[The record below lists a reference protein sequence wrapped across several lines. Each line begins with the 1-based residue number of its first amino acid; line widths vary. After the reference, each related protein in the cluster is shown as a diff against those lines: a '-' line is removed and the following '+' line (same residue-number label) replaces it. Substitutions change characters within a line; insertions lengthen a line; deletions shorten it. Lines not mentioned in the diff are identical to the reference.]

1 MDNTIGMKEV
11 DLRTDLEKAREAKYH
26 EMGKRYN
33 ELIGLPFATPTR
45 VFKYI
50 AKEYNTTFL
59 TVRINLIKLGYY
71 TPNDGNGRA

>member
-1 MDNTIGMKEV
+1 MKEV
-11 DLRTDLEKAREAKYH
+11 IDLRTDNEKAREARYH
-26 EMGKRYN
+26 EMGKRFN
-33 ELIGLPFATPTR
+33 ELMTMPFATPTR

-71 TPNDGNGRA
+71 TPNNGDGRAEGSE